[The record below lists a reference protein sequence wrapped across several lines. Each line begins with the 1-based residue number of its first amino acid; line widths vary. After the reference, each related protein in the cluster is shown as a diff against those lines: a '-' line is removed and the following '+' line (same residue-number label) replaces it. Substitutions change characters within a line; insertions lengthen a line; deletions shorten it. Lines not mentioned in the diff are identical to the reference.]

1 MVSRVQR
8 FASRLGLALAVA
20 LLFALQPHSA
30 NAQES
35 VPLLTA
41 EQAREEVNLIYAR
54 ILGRHPEPFWHTPE
68 SEWREAY
75 LRLISRTEPVSHETH
90 YFELARFM
98 ALTFDTHVQIYPE
111 ADTPGFETS
120 YPLRFRLFEEGVFIT
135 AADDPYR
142 DWVGHQLVSVAGQP
156 IDAVLTELEAVSF
169 SDHAIRKRS
178 WGAEYLLPHPATYRH
193 FGWTESDGS
202 VAIVL
207 EPRGGS
213 PITATLEN
221 PSGPSYDTV
230 SRSGT
235 NAAFY
240 WPAGWRTLHDLTDA
254 EVPVS
259 RSNLDANYWFTEI
272 AGGEIV
278 YVQLNRPF
286 NAENGETLFQF
297 WLRLFQHIEDKSP
310 AYRRMIF
317 DVRYNLGGSISF
329 SMPAAYM
336 AHATSLC
343 CQPGGQVLLIGRETI
358 SAGAVSVGSFEQ
370 VSRPVTIG
378 EPTGS
383 RPNIFFNHDQIPLP
397 HSGLFAEASTS
408 SHTSTVASD
417 RRIMIA
423 PDISIPDSIEDVL
436 AGRDAALEAAIALT
450 NDEAEGFYTR
460 GRDYHSWIRP
470 SQDSAQPQ

>member
-1 MVSRVQR
+1 MLPLIRR
-8 FASRLGLALAVA
+8 FAHRLGIALAA
-20 LLFALQPHSA
+20 IAMFASQPHSA
-30 NAQES
+30 QAQE
-35 VPLLTA
+35 PAPMITA
-41 EQAREEVNLIYAR
+41 EQAREEVNLVYAR
-54 ILGRHPEPFWHTPE
+54 ILGRHPEPYWHTPE
-68 SEWREAY
+68 SEWREVY
-75 LRLISRTEPVSHETH
+75 QSLIDGTEPVSHETH
-90 YFELARFM
+90 YFNLARFM

-142 DWVGHQLVSVAGQP
+142 DWVGYRLVSIAGQP
-156 IDAVLTELEAVSF
+156 IDEILTTLEAVSF

-178 WGAEYLLPHPATYRH
+178 WAAEYLLPHPATYRH
-193 FGWTESDGS
+193 FGWAGDDGS
-202 VAIVL
+202 IAIVL
-207 EPRGGS
+207 QPRGGS
-213 PITATLEN
+213 MINATLEN
-221 PSGPSYDTV
+221 PQGDSYDTV

-235 NAAFY
+235 NAAYY

-254 EVPVS
+254 SVPIS
-259 RSNLDANYWFTEI
+259 RSNLAANYWFTDI
-272 AGGEIV
+272 ADGEII

-286 NAENGETLFQF
+286 NVESGESLFQF
-297 WLRLFQHIEDKSP
+297 WLRLFQHIEDRDP

-329 SMPAAYM
+329 SLPAAYM

-343 CQPGGQVLLIGRETI
+343 CEPGGQVLLIGRETI

-383 RPNIFFNHDQIPLP
+383 RPNIFLNHDQIPLP

-423 PDISIPDSIEDVL
+423 PDIHVPERIEDVL
-436 AGRDAALEAAIALT
+436 AGRDAVLDTAIALT
-450 NDEAEGFYTR
+450 NEEAEGFYTR
-460 GRDYHSWIRP
+460 GRDYQSWIRP
-470 SQDSAQPQ
+470 SQDSVQPQ